1 MDGTARDATSAETYC
16 ASAYINN
23 TVTPIDILRYDY
35 AHTDPT
41 LPSLLAPPHDGC
53 IDEEIERICRLKKVA
68 TYRMAY

>member
-1 MDGTARDATSAETYC
+1 M
-16 ASAYINN
+16 
-23 TVTPIDILRYDY
+23 VTPIDILRYDY

-53 IDEEIERICRLKKVA
+53 IDEDIERICRLKKVA